1 MLRVVTIFGYTQYL
15 DYLCTWKLQ
24 TINNMKKYSI
34 KTKFIFEG
42 EFYIIADSKGQAKE
56 YVRKHCGLV
65 GDIHTT
71 LPDEICDWE
80 FNVHPD
86 KIIK

>member
-1 MLRVVTIFGYTQYL
+1 
-15 DYLCTWKLQ
+15 
-24 TINNMKKYSI
+24 MKKYSI
-34 KTKFIFEG
+34 RTKFIFEG
-42 EFYIIADSKGQAKE
+42 EFYITANSKEQAKE
-56 YVRKHCGLV
+56 YVMKHCGLV

-86 KIIK
+86 KIVK